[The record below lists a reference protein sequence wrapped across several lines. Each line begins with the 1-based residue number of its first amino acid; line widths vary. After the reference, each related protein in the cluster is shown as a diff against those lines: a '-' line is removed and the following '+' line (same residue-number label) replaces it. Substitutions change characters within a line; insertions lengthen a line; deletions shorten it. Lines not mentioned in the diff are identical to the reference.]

1 MEHRPDLQTGPHA
14 SLDQMGAM
22 SAAASRSDRQ
32 LGLWSGWISTS
43 FGVLQFCAPRTFARA
58 VGMRYPPALIRAV
71 GARDFALGVGIL
83 AQPES
88 TGWRWSRAVSDIMDV
103 ALVGAAAFAP
113 SSRRRLGAFAAL
125 AAAVVAFD
133 VVAARHRAPLA
144 QTLLGDDT
152 RAGGGS

>member
-1 MEHRPDLQTGPHA
+1 MEHRPDLQNGPRA
-14 SLDQMGAM
+14 SLDRM
-22 SAAASRSDRQ
+22 SAMKAAECRSDRQ
-32 LGLWSGWISTS
+32 LGLVSGWISTS
-43 FGVLQFCAPRTFARA
+43 FGVLQFCAPRAFARA

-88 TGWRWSRAVSDIMDV
+88 AGWRWTRAVSDIMDV

-133 VVAARHRAPLA
+133 VLAAHHRASLA
-144 QTLLGDDT
+144 QTLLGGDAPD
-152 RAGGGS
+152 RGGT